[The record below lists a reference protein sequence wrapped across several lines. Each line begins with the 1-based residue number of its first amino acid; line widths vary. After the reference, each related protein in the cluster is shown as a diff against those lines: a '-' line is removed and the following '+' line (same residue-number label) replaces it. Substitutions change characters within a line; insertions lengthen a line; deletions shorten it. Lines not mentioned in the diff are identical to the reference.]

1 MERFRGH
8 GLAVCAP
15 APIALAASPPGECD
29 RPTMR
34 VAMRALASLV
44 LAAAV
49 AVPAAAQVNTEKM
62 RLGANEP
69 GWGGTLDVNASLQ
82 QGNTE
87 REILG
92 GGVRLQYAWPRLDAD
107 GEAGPDSDAG
117 PDGDE
122 TEGPADLTGVAGEPA
137 SGDEEATG
145 PANVIF
151 LVSNYSFSRAND
163 NRYVNNAQGH
173 LRFIRQHSP
182 RISFEVFGQ
191 YQFNEFIRL
200 EDRFLAG
207 GGGRFALVQGERTEV
222 FAGIGYM
229 LEQET
234 LDLPAALPDGTSSE
248 HHRSTNYVTVR
259 YNSEDER
266 LRLVQTL
273 YAQPRFDRLEDFRL
287 LFETSFEIQLFRQLA
302 LAISLNVT
310 HDSEPPTGIKET
322 DVVLSNSLRYSF

>member
-1 MERFRGH
+1 MERLRGH
-8 GLAVCAP
+8 GTAVR
-15 APIALAASPPGECD
+15 ALAA
-29 RPTMR
+29 
-34 VAMRALASLV
+34 LA
-44 LAAAV
+44 LAAAL
-49 AVPAAAQVNTEKM
+49 AAPAASQVNTENM
-62 RLGANEP
+62 RVGANEP
-69 GWGGTLDVNASLQ
+69 GWGATFDVNASLQ

-92 GGVRLQYAWPRLDAD
+92 GGVRLQYAWPRLDA
-107 GEAGPDSDAG
+107 AGKSESG
-117 PDGDE
+117 PDE
-122 TEGPADLTGVAGEPA
+122 TE
-137 SGDEEATG
+137 SGDEETG
-145 PANVIF
+145 GPGNVIF

-182 RISFEVFGQ
+182 RTSFEVFGQ

-207 GGGRFALVQGERTEV
+207 GGGRFALVQAERTEV

-234 LDLPAALPDGTSSE
+234 LDLPAPQPDGTSSE
-248 HHRSTNYVTVR
+248 HHRSTNYLTVR
-259 YNSEDER
+259 YNSKDER

-273 YAQPRFDRLEDFRL
+273 YAQPRFDRLQDFRL
-287 LFETSFEIQLFRQLA
+287 LSETSFEIQLFRQLA
-302 LAISLNVT
+302 LAINLNVA
-310 HDSEPPTGIKET
+310 HDSEPPAGIKET

>member
-8 GLAVCAP
+8 GAAVR
-15 APIALAASPPGECD
+15 ALAAL
-29 RPTMR
+29 
-34 VAMRALASLV
+34 ALAA
-44 LAAAV
+44 LAA
-49 AVPAAAQVNTEKM
+49 PADAQLNTEKM
-62 RLGANEP
+62 RVGANEP
-69 GWGGTLDVNASLQ
+69 GWGGTFDLNASLQ

-87 REILG
+87 REIFG
-92 GGVRLQYAWPRLDAD
+92 GGVRLQYAWPRLEADAA
-107 GEAGPDSDAG
+107 GEAEPN
-117 PDGDE
+117 GDE
-122 TEGPADLTGVAGEPA
+122 TQ
-137 SGDEEATG
+137 G

-207 GGGRFALVQGERTEV
+207 GGRFALVQAERTEV

-234 LDLPAALPDGTSSE
+234 LDLPAALPAGTSSE
-248 HHRSTNYVTVR
+248 HHRSTNYLTVR
-259 YNSEDER
+259 FNSEDER

-273 YAQPRFDRLEDFRL
+273 YAQPRFDRLQDFRL
-287 LFETSFEIQLFRQLA
+287 LSETSFEIQLFRQLA
-302 LAISLNVT
+302 LAISLNVA

>member
-1 MERFRGH
+1 MERFRGY
-8 GLAVCAP
+8 GAAVR
-15 APIALAASPPGECD
+15 ALAASAL
-29 RPTMR
+29 
-34 VAMRALASLV
+34 VAAF
-44 LAAAV
+44 AA
-49 AVPAAAQVNTEKM
+49 PAAPQVNTEKM
-62 RLGANEP
+62 RVGANEP
-69 GWGGTLDVNASLQ
+69 GWGGTFDLNASLQ

-92 GGVRLQYAWPRLDAD
+92 GGVRLQYAWPRLEAD
-107 GEAGPDSDAG
+107 TAGEAE

-122 TEGPADLTGVAGEPA
+122 TQ
-137 SGDEEATG
+137 G

-248 HHRSTNYVTVR
+248 HHRSTNYLTVR
-259 YNSEDER
+259 FNSEDER

-273 YAQPRFDRLEDFRL
+273 YAQPRFDRLQDFRL
-287 LFETSFEIQLFRQLA
+287 LSETSFEIQLFRQLA
-302 LAISLNVT
+302 LAISLNVA